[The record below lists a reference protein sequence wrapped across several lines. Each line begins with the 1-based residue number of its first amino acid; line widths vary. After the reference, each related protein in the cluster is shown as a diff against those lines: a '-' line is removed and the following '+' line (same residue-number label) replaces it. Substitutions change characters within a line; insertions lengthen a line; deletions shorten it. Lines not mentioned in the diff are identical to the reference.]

1 MTENQWKSMGVNTW
15 SSLHIVKQE
24 CVCVCVVL
32 RDTGREERQKERHN
46 HRHGG
51 RAINRTVRNES
62 ANQQILSV
70 LFDTCCFLL
79 KQHNTLCPIFAWLF
93 NMEVHAAELLPITW
107 KPYLVFEKFSN
118 PGQ

>member
-1 MTENQWKSMGVNTW
+1 MNGSQCKV
-15 SSLHIVKQE
+15 LKKIVKR
-24 CVCVCVVL
+24 VCVVL
-32 RDTGREERQKERHN
+32 REMGREERQKERQN
-46 HRHGG
+46 HRHSG

-62 ANQQILSV
+62 ANQQRASV

-79 KQHNTLCPIFAWLF
+79 TQHNTLCPILVWLF